1 MIPIRLKDYE
11 SVEFHYLTGTRYVSL
26 IRYDYGHTWKLKIVG
41 LRAMLDAFCVPDDDF
56 YHSQVL
62 AITHR
67 DLLTGELG
75 EWVNKEVNERFSNQL
90 EHELVPF

>member
-1 MIPIRLKDYE
+1 MIPIDLKDYE
-11 SVEFHYLTGTRYVSL
+11 TVEYKYHTGTRFVSL
-26 IRYDYGHTWKLKIVG
+26 IRYDYGHSWRLVVVG
-41 LRAMLDAFCVPDDDF
+41 LRTMLDAFTVPDDDF

-67 DLLTGELG
+67 DLLTGNLG
-75 EWVNKEVNERFSNQL
+75 EWVNKQINEQFKADL